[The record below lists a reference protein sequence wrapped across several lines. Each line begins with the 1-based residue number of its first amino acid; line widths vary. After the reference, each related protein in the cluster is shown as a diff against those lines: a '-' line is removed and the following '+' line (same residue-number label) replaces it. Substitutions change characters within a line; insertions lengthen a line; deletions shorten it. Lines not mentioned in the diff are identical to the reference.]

1 MLYATVAVCTVNL
14 TTLGMKP
21 LNLITVSREREIE
34 KADFQASSSDQE
46 VAASE
51 DQCEAEDTIA
61 LK

>member
-1 MLYATVAVCTVNL
+1 
-14 TTLGMKP
+14 MKP
-21 LNLITVSREREIE
+21 LNLKTVSREREIE
-34 KADFQASSSDQE
+34 KAGFQASSSDQE